1 MRKIIAVMQTSLD
14 GYIEG
19 PNKEMDW
26 ISDDEESWRALDEP
40 LHLADTFIL
49 GRVMYPG
56 YEEYWTSILAN
67 PKGILPLTGKAPTEN
82 EIDFARHADTIPHLV
97 LSRTLDKVDWKVS
110 RIVRDIED
118 IRKIKSEPGKSM
130 LVWGGATLV
139 CSLMNHGLIDELRL
153 MVTPIILGGGTLL
166 FKDVNKRKT
175 LKLASSKQ
183 LQSGKVS
190 LIYEL

>member
-1 MRKIIAVMQTSLD
+1 MQTSLD
-14 GYIEG
+14 GFIEG

-40 LHLADTFIL
+40 LRLADTFIL

-67 PKGILPLTGKAPTEN
+67 PKGVLSLTGKVPTEN
-82 EIDFARHADTIPHLV
+82 EIAFARHADTIPHLV
-97 LSRTLDKVDWKVS
+97 LSKTLTKVDWKVS
-110 RIVRDIED
+110 RIVSDIED
-118 IRKIKSEPGKSM
+118 IRKMKSAPGKSM

-139 CSLMNHGLIDELRL
+139 GSLMNQGLVDELRL
-153 MVTPIILGGGTLL
+153 MVTPIILGGGIPL
-166 FKDVNKRKT
+166 FKDVRKRKT
-175 LKLASSKQ
+175 LKLASSEQ
-183 LQSGKVS
+183 LQSGKVN